1 MGGVNDMR
9 LRRTDGKVQLKV
21 TNRIKH
27 EGRSHQSTDQL
38 TVVALGKR
46 RQFENSN
53 AAAEKCSRPSRR

>member
-1 MGGVNDMR
+1 MIGVNDV
-9 LRRTDGKVQLKV
+9 LFRRTDGEVQLEV
-21 TNRIKH
+21 TNIIKR